1 MGAEAGTHRRGEESM
16 DENGKETA
24 ESLRVLIDRETIA
37 RRVREIAGEI
47 DRDYAEGGKPLLLV
61 GVLKGAFLFLADLC
75 RELTV
80 PHVVD
85 FIAVS
90 SYGDSVETTGNVR
103 LLMDTRE
110 NQAGRDVL
118 IVEDIIDSGYTLGY
132 LERLFRTRGARSVR
146 SCVLL
151 DKPSRRVA
159 EVDIA
164 YKGFEVPDE
173 WIVGYGLDV
182 GERYRTLP
190 YIAEYR
196 SKKKNG
202 AEGEKG
208 D

>member
-1 MGAEAGTHRRGEESM
+1 MDNEEKRPA
-16 DENGKETA
+16 DLT
-24 ESLRVLIDRETIA
+24 RVLIDRETIA
-37 RRVREIAGEI
+37 RRVREIAGKI
-47 DRDYAEGGKPLLLV
+47 DRDYAGGGKPLLLV

-118 IVEDIIDSGYTLGY
+118 IVEDIVDSGYTLGY

-164 YKGFEVPDE
+164 YKGFEVPDA
-173 WIVGYGLDV
+173 WVVGYGLDV

-190 YIAEYR
+190 YIAEYGGR
-196 SKKKNG
+196 KKIAGEGQNG
-202 AEGEKG
+202 

>member
-1 MGAEAGTHRRGEESM
+1 M
-16 DENGKETA
+16 DDEGKMPADLE
-24 ESLRVLIDRETIA
+24 RVLIDRESIA
-37 RRVREIAGEI
+37 RRVREIAGAI
-47 DRDYAEGGKPLLLV
+47 DRDYAGSPKPLLLV

-110 NQAGRDVL
+110 NQEGRDVL
-118 IVEDIIDSGYTLGY
+118 IVEDIVDSGYTLGY

-151 DKPSRRVA
+151 DKPSRRKA

-164 YKGFEVPDE
+164 YKGFEVPDV
-173 WIVGYGLDV
+173 WVVGYGLDA
-182 GERYRTLP
+182 GERHRTLP
-190 YIAEYR
+190 YIAEFR
-196 SKKKNG
+196 AEKKNAG
-202 AEGEKG
+202 EGEKG